1 MKKLLLLLTVI
12 VSQTLLAQTGEMIF
26 FPLIGNPNFAAAY
39 MVRAKNPS
47 KKVLLIFHDYWG
59 LNDSIKLEAEK
70 FAAEMPDVT
79 VYVLDFYDGNI
90 ATDTVNANK
99 FLSNLTKERGMQ
111 IINGIIGYAGNEKHF
126 ATLGFGI
133 PGFYWSQ
140 QSAVRLGRSAKACVM
155 YYDFPESK
163 TPIKYYV
170 APESKRK
177 ILKRYHCKTM
187 GISKNPEYRDA
198 HTIILKFLKANLK

>member
-1 MKKLLLLLTVI
+1 MKKLLLLI
-12 VSQTLLAQTGEMIF
+12 AIISSQTIWAQKGEMIF
-26 FPLIGNPNFAAAY
+26 FSLIGKPNFAAAY
-39 MVRAKNPS
+39 MVRAKEPG

-59 LNDSIKLEAEK
+59 LNDDLKLEAEK

-90 ATDTVNANK
+90 ATDTLNANK
-99 FLSNLTKERGMQ
+99 FMSNLTDERGMQ
-111 IINGIIGYAGNEKHF
+111 IVNGIIGYAGVEKHF
-126 ATLGFGI
+126 ATLGSGI
-133 PGFYWSQ
+133 LGAFWSQ

-155 YYDFPESK
+155 YYDFPENN

-177 ILKRYHCKTM
+177 IQKRYHCKTL
-187 GISKNPEYRDA
+187 GISKNPDYQDA
-198 HTIILKFLKANLK
+198 HAIILKFLKANLK